1 MQEDLDIQVNNKKSA
16 ALPKGTWIIFLI
28 MILALYACRSTKKIQ
43 SAIVKK
49 DTVAVPIAVVD
60 RSKEDSVL
68 FIQKHYDSIL
78 QNKINYTTFSGKV
91 DVEYRDGDG
100 KKYDVNA
107 VIRMYKDSVIW
118 VSVTAILGIE
128 GLRAY
133 ITRDSVKL
141 LNKQDKVY
149 TARSVSYL
157 QEVTALPLNLSTLQ
171 DLLVGNP
178 VFLEPRIVSY
188 STSPG
193 TISLLSLGD
202 FFKNLFTISS
212 ENKLTISSKLDD
224 VEEMRNRTCYLSY
237 EEYETKKGPNFSTRR
252 SINVSEKK
260 QLDIKLNYRQYEFN
274 ETLSFPFNV
283 PKSYS
288 RN

>member
-1 MQEDLDIQVNNKKSA
+1 MQEVLDIQANNKKSA

-28 MILALYACRSTKKIQ
+28 MILSLYACRSTKKIQ

-49 DTVAVPIAVVD
+49 DTVAIPVAVVD
-60 RSKEDSVL
+60 RSKDDSVL
-68 FIQKHYDSIL
+68 FIQKHYDSII

-133 ITRDSVKL
+133 ITKDSVKL

-202 FFKNLFTISS
+202 FFKNLFTISAD
-212 ENKLTISSKLDD
+212 NKLTISSKLDD

-237 EEYETKKGPNFSTRR
+237 EDYETKKGPNFSTRR

-260 QLDIKLNYRQYEFN
+260 KLDIKLNYRQYEFN
-274 ETLSFPFNV
+274 ETLNFPFNV

-288 RN
+288 HN